1 MRRARLRRPTRA
13 DVVRPTPIVVYA
25 LLLAW
30 LIIRLHG
37 LPASREVLV
46 MVVLAGILAASATS
60 IGRLRR
66 LVVGIAFD
74 WFPFVVML
82 ALYDLIRGFADGLWL
97 PTHSR
102 PQIEIDRVLGLGV
115 VPTVWLQQH
124 LWHGGR
130 HLQWY
135 DYAAWTTYASYF
147 FVPTIVLAVLWWRS
161 RAEFRRLAWMVV
173 ALAFA
178 GCATYVLFP
187 AVPPW
192 LAGQEGLIPPVHH
205 VIAVVSARTPVISF
219 EPLWKRG
226 TLYANDVAAIPSL
239 HAAYTMLIALFLV
252 DRARSRWRHL
262 LWLYP
267 AAMAFAL
274 VYSGEHYLV
283 DVLLG
288 WVYAAAVFA
297 VGTHR
302 RLAPALFS
310 LERAPAGAHVA
321 QQPVPL
327 TGDAGRSGV

>member
-1 MRRARLRRPTRA
+1 VRGARLRRPTRA
-13 DVVRPTPIVVYA
+13 DVLRATPIVAYA

-30 LIIRLHG
+30 LIVRLHG

-46 MVVLAGILAASATS
+46 IVVLAGILAASATS

-97 PTHSR
+97 PIHSR
-102 PQIEIDRVLGLGV
+102 PQIEVDRVLGLGA

-130 HLQWY
+130 DLQWY
-135 DYAAWTTYASYF
+135 DYAAWITYASYF
-147 FVPTIVLAVLWWRS
+147 FVPTLVLAVLWWRS

-239 HAAYTMLIALFLV
+239 HAAYTMLIALFLI
-252 DRARSRWRHL
+252 DRTRSRRRARTRRRWSPARRARRSPRRCAASPRRSRASGRLAGWSASPSPWSTARR
-262 LWLYP
+262 P
-267 AAMAFAL
+267 GSRQASAAPTW
-274 VYSGEHYLV
+274 S
-283 DVLLG
+283 
-288 WVYAAAVFA
+288 AAA
-297 VGTHR
+297 R
-302 RLAPALFS
+302 
-310 LERAPAGAHVA
+310 
-321 QQPVPL
+321 
-327 TGDAGRSGV
+327 

>member
-13 DVVRPTPIVVYA
+13 AVVRTTPIAAYTG
-25 LLLAW
+25 LLVC

-46 MVVLAGILAASATS
+46 TVVLGGILAVSATS
-60 IGRLRR
+60 IERLRR
-66 LVVGIAFD
+66 LAVGIAVD

-82 ALYDLIRGFADGLWL
+82 ALYDLIRGCAVGLWL
-97 PTHSR
+97 PAHAR
-102 PQIEIDRVLGLGV
+102 PQIEVDRVLGLGA

-124 LWHGGR
+124 LWHGGH
-130 HLQWY
+130 HLRWY
-135 DYAAWTTYASYF
+135 DYAAWATYASYF
-147 FVPTIVLAVLWWRS
+147 FVPTLVLAVLWWRS

-192 LAGQEGLIPPVHH
+192 LAGQEGLLPPVHH
-205 VIAVVSARTPVISF
+205 VMAVVSARTPVISF

-226 TLYANDVAAIPSL
+226 ALYANDVAAIPSL
-239 HAAYTMLIALFLV
+239 HAAYTMLITLFLV
-252 DRARSRWRHL
+252 DRARSRRRHF

-267 AAMAFAL
+267 VAMAFAL

-288 WVYAAAVFA
+288 WAYALAVFS
-297 VGTHR
+297 VGSR
-302 RLAPALFS
+302 RKLAPAIFS
-310 LERAPAGAHVA
+310 LEQAPVGAHVE
-321 QQPVPL
+321 PTSV
-327 TGDAGRSGV
+327 

>member
-1 MRRARLRRPTRA
+1 M
-13 DVVRPTPIVVYA
+13 VVYVG
-25 LLLAW
+25 LLVW
-30 LIIRLHG
+30 LIVRLHG
-37 LPASREVLV
+37 VPASREVLV
-46 MVVLAGILAASATS
+46 IVVLGGILAASATS
-60 IGRLRR
+60 ISRLRR
-66 LVVGIAFD
+66 LLAGIAFD

-97 PTHSR
+97 PTHAR
-102 PQIEIDRVLGLGV
+102 PQIDVDRALGMGV
-115 VPTVWLQQH
+115 VPTVWLQRH
-124 LWHGGR
+124 LWHGGH

-135 DYAAWTTYASYF
+135 DYAAWLTYVSYF
-147 FVPTIVLAVLWWRS
+147 FVPTIVLAMLWWRS

-192 LAGQEGLIPPVHH
+192 LAGQEGLLPPVHH

-239 HAAYTMLIALFLV
+239 HAAYTMLITLFLV
-252 DRARSRWRHL
+252 DRASSRWRHL

-267 AAMAFAL
+267 LAMAFAL

-288 WVYAAAVFA
+288 WAYALAVFT
-297 VGTHR
+297 VGARR
-302 RLAPALFS
+302 RLVPSAFPAKAS
-310 LERAPAGAHVA
+310 TGDARVSQP
-321 QQPVPL
+321 PVPL
-327 TGDAGRSGV
+327 TGDAGSTTV

>member
-13 DVVRPTPIVVYA
+13 DVLRATPVVVYA
-25 LLLAW
+25 GLLAW
-30 LIIRLHG
+30 LIARLHG

-46 MVVLAGILAASATS
+46 IVVLAGIFAASATS

-66 LVVGIAFD
+66 LVLGIAFD

-82 ALYDLIRGFADGLWL
+82 ALYDLIRGYADGLWL
-97 PTHSR
+97 PTHAR
-102 PQIEIDRVLGLGV
+102 PQIEVDRALGLGS
-115 VPTVWLQQH
+115 VPTVWLQHH

-135 DYAAWTTYASYF
+135 DYAAWLTYASYF
-147 FVPTIVLAVLWWRS
+147 FVPTLVLAVLWWRS
-161 RAEFRRLAWMVV
+161 RSEFRRLAWMVV

-205 VIAVVSARTPVISF
+205 VIAVVSAHTPVISF
-219 EPLWKRG
+219 KPLWKRG
-226 TLYANDVAAIPSL
+226 TLYANNVAAVPSL

-252 DRARSRWRHL
+252 DRARSRWRYL

-288 WVYAAAVFA
+288 WIYALAVFA
-297 VGTHR
+297 VGTRR
-302 RLAPALFS
+302 RLAPAFFS
-310 LERAPAGAHVA
+310 LDAGPAGARVA

-327 TGDAGRSGV
+327 AGDAGSTTV